1 MEEQIN
7 TEIQPLSW
15 EASEFEVYQRDW
27 KWYAVFVLVVGG
39 ILAYFIYT
47 QQWLL
52 AGVTV
57 AMGLL
62 LLVSG
67 RLRPRQMSYR
77 IDGQGVYINGK
88 LFAFEQLKSFW
99 LHDQDGKS
107 YLNVIS
113 AFRLMPT
120 LTMRIN
126 AVDKETIKSIL
137 GKFLPESGRQSE
149 DWIDKM
155 NRFLRV

>member
-1 MEEQIN
+1 MDEQN
-7 TEIQPLSW
+7 NQEVQPLSW
-15 EASEFEVYQRDW
+15 EASEFEVYHRDW
-27 KWYAVFVLVVGG
+27 KWYTVFVLVAGS
-39 ILAYFIYT
+39 ILAYSIYT

-57 AMGLL
+57 AVGVL

-77 IDGQGVYINGK
+77 IDGQGIYINGK
-88 LFAFEQLKSFW
+88 LFSFEQLKSFW

-120 LTMRIN
+120 ITIQIN

-137 GKFLPESGRQSE
+137 GKFLPESGRQNE